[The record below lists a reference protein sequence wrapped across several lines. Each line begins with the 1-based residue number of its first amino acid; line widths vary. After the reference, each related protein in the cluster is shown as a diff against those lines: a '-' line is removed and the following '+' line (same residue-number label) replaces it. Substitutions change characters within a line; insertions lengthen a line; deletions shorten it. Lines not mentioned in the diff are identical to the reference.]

1 MKLQAR
7 PLIAA
12 GLSSAR
18 GFSLIEL
25 MVSMVIALVVIV
37 AMATVSSRF
46 ETSKRQDSAASDMS
60 TNSGYLAYDLDR
72 QLRSAGSGFSVMR
85 SETYGCQLFA
95 IRNSN
100 QILPALAA
108 FPAPFATVTQD
119 VRMMP
124 VLAYPGVGAGGSDV
138 LQFMTGTG
146 GLGETATQVRLNSVQ
161 TNTLRLTTTVGIRG
175 NDLLLISESGR
186 PCMLEQVT
194 ATAAGGASQQLDLA
208 GSYFATSIGT
218 ESINTRSTAAT
229 ANAMVFGNATNG
241 NPPKLMLLGVNA
253 NQQLVRYDL
262 LQFTND
268 SSQNPV
274 PVADGVVDMRVMY
287 GVSGA
292 TVGVVDSW
300 VTPSGSWGPTALNA
314 GTPTAQALINRI
326 LAVKISMV
334 LRSEHQE
341 MPATNGDPTS
351 AYVAPATVAM
361 FPSLPSAQRVNYTV
375 ADRYRTRRHRVVE
388 FTIPLRNLIAMSGR
402 PPPP

>member
-7 PLIAA
+7 PTFIARP
-12 GLSSAR
+12 LSTR
-18 GFSLIEL
+18 GFTLIEL
-25 MVSMVIALVVIV
+25 MVSMVIAMVVII

-46 ETSKRQDSAASDMS
+46 ETSKRQDSSSSDMS
-60 TNSGYLAYDLDR
+60 ANSGYLAYDLDR

-95 IRNSN
+95 VRNGT

-108 FPAPFATVTQD
+108 FPEPFNTVTTA

-175 NDLLLISESGR
+175 DDMLLISEASR

-208 GSYFATSIGT
+208 GAYFATVIGS
-218 ESINTRSTAAT
+218 ESINTRSVGAT

-241 NPPKLMLLGVNA
+241 NPPKLMLIGVNTDR
-253 NQQLVRYDL
+253 QLVRYDL

-268 SSQNPV
+268 ASQQPV
-274 PVADGVVDMRVMY
+274 PLADGVVDMRVMY
-287 GVSGA
+287 GVNAAGSA
-292 TVGVVDSW
+292 TAGVVDSW
-300 VTPSGSWGPTALNA
+300 VTPSGNWSPANLNA
-314 GTPTAQALINRI
+314 GNAAAQNLMNRI

-334 LRSEHQE
+334 LRSELQE
-341 MPATNGDPTS
+341 APDKGNPVD
-351 AYVAPATVAM
+351 VAPATVAM
-361 FPSLPSAQRVNYTV
+361 FPSLPTAQRVNYTV
-375 ADRYRTRRHRVVE
+375 ADRTRRHRVVE
-388 FTIPLRNLIAMSGR
+388 FTIPLRNLLTMSGR
-402 PPPP
+402 PTPP